1 MFRDVRYRSVAGG
14 LAEEGEMKRARG
26 GVLVVLM
33 VAGMALDSPAV
44 PAVGIT
50 IPAEAQQ
57 AMDKIYSGDPD
68 AAIPLARGLQQSQPE
83 HPLGYALEG
92 EALWWKRYCGALE
105 IKYGMVDVWKRSRAP
120 EDDAYLRL
128 TDQVVHSAQAK
139 LAKSETAEM
148 HVYAGMGWA
157 LKARVY
163 ALRGESRNVAHAGVN
178 ARTEMLRALE
188 LDPEMAD
195 ATAGVGIYNYYVA
208 TLSPIVKM
216 MRFFMGIPGGD
227 KETGV
232 KQMEIG
238 MNQGVLLRVDARFL
252 FAKSLRQYDQKY
264 GKALSI
270 AEPLIER
277 YPQNP
282 IFLLLVGNLN
292 AELGRD
298 GKAAEYFQAV
308 LKIPACSRDCG
319 ACSGG
324 AGCDPC
330 VARVRD
336 VANSFLRSLR

>member
-1 MFRDVRYRSVAGG
+1 MR
-14 LAEEGEMKRARG
+14 RARSG
-26 GVLVVLM
+26 YLLVM
-33 VAGMALDSPAV
+33 MIAGMALQAPATH
-44 PAVGIT
+44 AGGIT
-50 IPAEAQQ
+50 IPAEAQR

-68 AAIPLARGLQQSQPE
+68 GAIPLVRALQQAQPE

-105 IKYGMVDVWKRSRAP
+105 IKYGMVDSWKRSREH
-120 EDDAYLRL
+120 EDDSYFRL
-128 TDQVVHSAQAK
+128 ADRVVHLAQAQ
-139 LAKSETAEM
+139 LEKSDTAEM

-157 LKARVY
+157 LKSRMY
-163 ALRGESRNVAHAGVN
+163 GLRGENRNVAHAGVN

-188 LDPEMAD
+188 LDPQMAD

-227 KETGV
+227 KEKGV

-238 MNQGVLLRVDARFL
+238 MNHGALLRVDVRYI

-264 GKALSI
+264 EKALAI
-270 AEPLIER
+270 AEPLVER

-292 AELGRD
+292 AELGRND
-298 GKAAEYFQAV
+298 KAAGSFQAV
-308 LKIPACSRDCG
+308 LKIPAGSADCG
-319 ACSGG
+319 ACSGC
-324 AGCDPC
+324 ASCSPC
-330 VARVRD
+330 AARVHELAR
-336 VANSFLRSLR
+336 SFLNSLQ

>member
-1 MFRDVRYRSVAGG
+1 MFRDVRYSGLAGG
-14 LAEEGEMKRARG
+14 LVEEGEMKRTRRG
-26 GVLVVLM
+26 YLLVVM
-33 VAGMALDSPAV
+33 IAGMALNSPATR
-44 PAVGIT
+44 AGGIT
-50 IPAEAQQ
+50 IPAEAQR
-57 AMDKIYSGDPD
+57 AMDRIYAGDPNG
-68 AAIPLARGLQQSQPE
+68 AIPLVRALQQAQPE

-105 IKYGMVDVWKRSRAP
+105 IKYGIVDSWKRSREP
-120 EDDAYLRL
+120 GDDAYLRL
-128 TDQVVHSAQAK
+128 ADQVVHVAQAQ

-163 ALRGESRNVAHAGVN
+163 ALRGENRNVAHAGVN

-188 LDPEMAD
+188 LDPQMAD

-227 KETGV
+227 KEKGV

-238 MNQGVLLRVDARFL
+238 MNQGVLLRVDVRFV

-264 GKALSI
+264 ERALSI
-270 AEPLIER
+270 AEPLLAR

-282 IFLLLVGNLN
+282 IFLLLAGNLN
-292 AELGRD
+292 AELGRN

-308 LKIPACSRDCG
+308 LKIAAGSADCAGCELCG
-319 ACSGG
+319 A
-324 AGCDPC
+324 
-330 VARVRD
+330 RVHD
-336 VANSFLRSLR
+336 LANSFLNSLH